1 MSEILDVPPSTTRP
15 DDLPDEPAGRTAG
28 SYWRDELRPLLRRV
42 HYSAGLFIGP
52 FLLVAALTGLLYTLT
67 PQLEQ
72 WVHHDQLHVPVPA
85 GGAPLPLSGQVAAA
99 TAAVPGAEVMEIRP
113 AATPDGTTRVMFD
126 ASGVPQDYSRTAFV
140 DPYTGTV
147 RGVLTTYGEWLPVR
161 AWIDELH
168 RTLHLGAVGRVYSEL
183 AASWLWVLTLSG
195 LAVWISRRTT
205 GGRGGTTHRMRRLL
219 TPRVRGRG
227 RARLRSWHGSVGLWA
242 AAGLLFLSAT
252 GLTWSQFA
260 GPNVTAARHALSW
273 STPDVSTALP
283 GAATGGT
290 TAAAPVAAT
299 GGATAADP
307 AALPGQAERALAA
320 ARAAGLSDPVALTP
334 PARPGRAWV
343 VGQTQRSWP
352 EKQDSMA
359 VDPATGAVL
368 DTVRFA
374 DWPLAAKLARWGVD
388 AHMGLLFGWVSQV
401 ALAALAL
408 GLTCLIVW
416 GYRMWWRRR
425 PRATGAPGERDG
437 DGRDQQSPTVRALLP
452 VGAAAVLVGVF
463 LPLLGGSLLVFL
475 LLDAVLGQV
484 RDRGQRAAAATV
496 EPDPA

>member
-1 MSEILDVPPSTTRP
+1 
-15 DDLPDEPAGRTAG
+15 
-28 SYWRDELRPLLRRV
+28 
-42 HYSAGLFIGP
+42 
-52 FLLVAALTGLLYTLT
+52 
-67 PQLEQ
+67 
-72 WVHHDQLHVPVPA
+72 
-85 GGAPLPLSGQVAAA
+85 
-99 TAAVPGAEVMEIRP
+99 
-113 AATPDGTTRVMFD
+113 
-126 ASGVPQDYSRTAFV
+126 
-140 DPYTGTV
+140 
-147 RGVLTTYGEWLPVR
+147 
-161 AWIDELH
+161 
-168 RTLHLGAVGRVYSEL
+168 VGRLYSEL

-195 LAVWISRRTT
+195 LGVWVARRT
-205 GGRGGTTHRMRRLL
+205 GGARGGAARRLL
-219 TPRVRGRG
+219 VPRVRGGG

-242 AAGLLFLSAT
+242 AVGLLFLSAT

-273 STPDVSTALP
+273 STPDVGTALP
-283 GAATGGT
+283 SA
-290 TAAAPVAAT
+290 AAAPA
-299 GGATAADP
+299 GGQELAV
-307 AALPGQAERALAA
+307 LPGQAEPALAV

-334 PARPGRAWV
+334 PTAPGQAWV

-352 EKQDSMA
+352 EKQDSMS

-408 GLTCLIVW
+408 GLTCLIIW

-425 PRATGAPGERDG
+425 PRATRSAKGPEWEG
-437 DGRDQQSPTVRALLP
+437 QQRQRPTVAALLP

-475 LLDAVLGQV
+475 LLDAA
-484 RDRGQRAAAATV
+484 RGQLRDQRAPAAMT
-496 EPDPA
+496 EYGTT